1 MSKLNLSRLV
11 NTVKTTLSDHA
22 PEILTGIGIGGMVT
36 AAILAVRATP
46 KALILMEEEK
56 ERQNDELWAEA
67 CDNCPDDMYPEV
79 APITELKPVDVVKTC
94 WKCYVPA
101 TVVAGAS
108 IACLIGANSVHT
120 KRHTALAAAY
130 SLSETVLKEY
140 QEKVVETIGEKK
152 EREVK
157 DAIAKDKI
165 EKDPVSKHEIVF
177 TGKGDTLFYD
187 VLSGRYFKSD
197 IDAMKRAVNELNR
210 RMRDEMYISLNEYYT
225 EIDLDSIAVG
235 DDLGWNIDR
244 GYIDIY
250 FSAQLAPD
258 ETPCVVVNHNILPKY
273 GYTRL
278 M

>member
-1 MSKLNLSRLV
+1 MSKFNLSKLV
-11 NTVKTTLSDHA
+11 NTAKTALSDHA
-22 PEILTGIGIGGMVT
+22 PEILTAIGIGGMVT
-36 AAILAVRATP
+36 TVILAVKATP
-46 KALILMEEEK
+46 KALILIEEEK

-67 CDNCPDDMYPEV
+67 CDNCPDDAYPEV
-79 APITELKPVDVVKTC
+79 TEVTELAPIDVIKTC
-94 WKCYVPA
+94 WKCYIP
-101 TVVAGAS
+101 TIVVGGTS

-130 SLSETVLKEY
+130 SMSEAVLKEY
-140 QEKVVETIGEKK
+140 QAKVVDTIGEKK

-165 EKDPVSKHEIVF
+165 EKDPVSKHEVVF

-187 VLSGRYFKSD
+187 VISGRYFKSD
-197 IDAMKRAVNELNR
+197 IDLVKKSINELNR
-210 RMRDEMYISLNEYYT
+210 RMRDEMYISLNEYYA
-225 EIDLDSIAVG
+225 EIDLDSLVIG

-244 GYIDIY
+244 GYIDPY

-258 ETPCVVVNHNILPKY
+258 DTPCVVVNHNILPKY